1 MTTIP
6 QPTIPQP
13 TTEPH
18 WPAGFAIR
26 PAVDPDT
33 AAVEVSDTVTGRR
46 FRWRP
51 EALASHILSSGVP
64 PLPDDADG
72 ADRETLTSGWR
83 HWHRRG
89 WRPSDQSYIASRRWP
104 YADTDDAGDAI
115 RARTLEDYLQA
126 DGQPPQ
132 EMLPDGPGIPLG
144 EPPAPGTQPVSELLA
159 KRRTG
164 RAYVPEPTP
173 LTVLS
178 GLLWHALADVRA
190 RRERTTADEPLSY
203 LDSFGSAWDI
213 HICVYSVDGLEPG
226 TYRYDI
232 LRHELRA
239 VRLGDH
245 RDAMI
250 DVLQGMHSPATAA
263 WTIGLVA
270 DFPRYQW
277 RYRHEH
283 GLRRIWFESGIIGQE
298 LIVVGSSYGL
308 NTLVTPAQKDRPYLA
323 LHGLDDRRYASVYTL
338 TMGRARRRDGADF
351 NGTPIVQVP
360 RSAGGS

>member
-1 MTTIP
+1 MTTNP
-6 QPTIPQP
+6 QPE
-13 TTEPH
+13 TEAH
-18 WPAGFAIR
+18 WPVGFAIR
-26 PAVDPDT
+26 PMVDPDA

-51 EALASHILSSGVP
+51 EALAEHILSRGAP
-64 PLPDDADG
+64 PFPDDASNDVN
-72 ADRETLTSGWR
+72 REFLTSGWR
-83 HWHRRG
+83 HWHHRG
-89 WRPSDQSYIASRRWP
+89 WRPSDQSYVASRRWQ
-104 YADTDDAGDAI
+104 YADTDDVGDGI

-126 DGQPPQ
+126 GGGPPR
-132 EMLPDGPGIPLG
+132 EVLPDGPGIPLG
-144 EPPAPGTQPVSELLA
+144 EPAPPGTRPVSELLA
-159 KRRTG
+159 SRRTG
-164 RAYVPEPTP
+164 RAYVPKPASMT
-173 LTVLS
+173 TLS

-190 RRERTTADEPLSY
+190 RRERTTAAEPLSF
-203 LDSFGSAWDI
+203 LDSFGSAWDF

-226 TYRYDI
+226 SYRYDI
-232 LRHELRA
+232 ERHELRT

-250 DVLQGMHSPATAA
+250 DVLQGMHSPATAT

-283 GLRRIWFESGIIGQE
+283 GLRRLWFESGAIGQE
-298 LIVVGSSYGL
+298 LIVVGASYGL

-338 TMGRARRRDGADF
+338 TMGLARRRDGADF
-351 NGTPIVQVP
+351 NGTPIVQV
-360 RSAGGS
+360 RQSAGGS